1 MLIRDALADE
11 RHAAG
16 IEVFMLQRTLSASF
30 ASGMYVFPGGKVD
43 GGDHADEL
51 EAISGGLDDRTASEL
66 LGLDRGGLAWWVA
79 AIREC
84 FEEAGVLLA
93 RPVDSPDPI
102 RFDDPAVH
110 ERYDAERAAVYS
122 GERSLVDLCRDE
134 GLVLLCD
141 AIHFVSHWITPV
153 GEARRFDTRFFLAR
167 TPQAQVPLHDDG
179 ETIASRWVRPRV
191 ALDMFAAGDLQ
202 MLPPTID
209 NLRFLSEHPSAD
221 GAVAAAHA
229 MGIPPV
235 VLPKVVL
242 SDGKFFGIVREGH
255 PDYDDTPDPEYVL
268 TRR

>member
-1 MLIRDALADE
+1 MLIRDALATED
-11 RHAAG
+11 HDAG
-16 IEVFMLQRTLSASF
+16 IEVFMLQRTLSAAF

-51 EAISGGLDDRTASEL
+51 EAISGGLDDETASEL

-93 RPVDSPDPI
+93 RPVGSGDPV
-102 RFDDPAVH
+102 RFDDPVVH

-122 GERSLVDLCRDE
+122 GQRSLVDVCRDE
-134 GLVLLCD
+134 GLVLLSD

-167 TPQAQVPLHDDG
+167 APRAQVPLHDDG
-179 ETIASRWVRPRV
+179 ETIASRWVRPRE
-191 ALDMFAAGDLQ
+191 ALDLFAAGDLQ
-202 MLPPTID
+202 MLPPTIE
-209 NLRFLSEHPSAD
+209 NLQFLLPHTSAD
-221 GAVAAAHA
+221 DAVVAADA

-235 VLPKVVL
+235 VLPKVVIA
-242 SDGKFFGIVREGH
+242 DGKFRGIVRADH
-255 PDYDDTPDPEYVL
+255 PDYDATPDPEFVL